1 MALIEADRGA
11 PVYAEG
17 EVEVDADA
25 EAVWHVVAGIDR
37 YAAWNPDIRDVS
49 IHGPIAEGTTFR
61 WKAGPGTITS
71 TIRRVEAPRVLAWTG
86 TTLTIK
92 AIHVW
97 KLEPADGRARVRLE
111 ESWHGLLARMFRGS
125 FRKTVQKAVD
135 TGLAALKSEVE
146 RSGSRPGGAVV

>member
-1 MALIEADRGA
+1 MALIEADRDA

-17 EVEVDADA
+17 QVKIDADPA
-25 EAVWHVVAGIDR
+25 RVWDVVAGIQR
-37 YAAWNPDIRDVS
+37 YTAWNPDIRDVTMG
-49 IHGPIAEGTTFR
+49 GPVAEGTTFR
-61 WKAGPGTITS
+61 WRAGPGTITS

-86 TTLTIK
+86 STFTIK

-97 KLEPADGRARVRLE
+97 KLEPADGRTRVRLE
-111 ESWHGLLARMFRGS
+111 ESWHGLLATLFRGS